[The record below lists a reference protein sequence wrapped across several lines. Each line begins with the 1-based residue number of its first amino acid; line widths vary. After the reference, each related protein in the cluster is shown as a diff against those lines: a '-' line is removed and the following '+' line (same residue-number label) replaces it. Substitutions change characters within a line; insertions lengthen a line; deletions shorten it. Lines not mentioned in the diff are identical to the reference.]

1 MKRTITALMLLLLV
15 TPAVAAPASPAAS
28 AKAFVEG
35 LYKPWIASLKRDS
48 GADRT
53 GYMPKDDESVYTAE
67 LSALLDK
74 DQRISNRTGDVGVID
89 WVILCS
95 CQDDTELG
103 YRVTVPQATA
113 KAATAKVALSFGGTY
128 DHTLTLK
135 LVRLPQ
141 GWRIADVA
149 DTDMP
154 SLLALL
160 RKELRG
166 KK

>member
-1 MKRTITALMLLLLV
+1 MKYTAIALLLA
-15 TPAVAAPASPAAS
+15 TMAPAAAAPASPAAS
-28 AKAFVEG
+28 AKAFVEN
-35 LYKPWIASLKRDS
+35 LYTPWIASLKRTS
-48 GADRT
+48 AADRT
-53 GYMPKDDESVYTAE
+53 GDMPKDDESVYVPE
-67 LSALLDK
+67 LSALINK

-95 CQDDTELG
+95 CQDDAGLG
-103 YRVTVPQATA
+103 YRVTVPSATA
-113 KAATAKVALSFGGTY
+113 TTATAKVALSFGGKY

-135 LVRLPQ
+135 LVKLPV

-149 DTDMP
+149 ETDMP

>member
-1 MKRTITALMLLLLV
+1 MKQALIALALI
-15 TPAVAAPASPAAS
+15 AAAPAPAGPAAS
-28 AKAFVEG
+28 AKAFVDS
-35 LYKPWIASLKRDS
+35 LYRPWIASLKRDS
-48 GADRT
+48 SADRT
-53 GYMPKDDESVYTAE
+53 GYMPKDDESVYIPE
-67 LSALLDK
+67 LSALLNK

-95 CQDDTELG
+95 CQDDGGLG
-103 YRVTVPQATA
+103 YRVTIPVATA
-113 KAATAKVALSFGGTY
+113 KTATAKVALSFGGKY
-128 DHTLTLK
+128 DRTLTLK
-135 LVRLPQ
+135 LMKLPA